1 MIDNAAAT
9 LTDPAAAAADAP
21 LPIVRVPMLDRGQ
34 QLVAYELLLQPGD
47 GDDDAAMHRLL
58 STVIDGSINQL
69 TRGNQVFLRLSRKL
83 LLEQADFVL
92 RQPRIGLVVEPADA
106 DDERL
111 QSLLRQLAQRGC
123 TLLLDLGG
131 DPLPASADDA
141 CGALLALARFVR
153 LDAGRLDAATLAG
166 RCAQLHERGL
176 KVVAGCVD
184 DHATC
189 HRCMALPFAAIQ
201 GGYLLLPEK
210 VDVPVLGANRLNVL
224 RLLRGLQEEKAGP
237 VELGQIIRND
247 AILSYKLLGC
257 VNSAYFALPCRIKS
271 VEQAAIFF
279 GMARMRNWI
288 ATLTLSG
295 MSDRPPELL
304 RAALIRAQM
313 CEQLA
318 QGMPQGQREMAF
330 TAGLFSLLD
339 SLMCAPMDF
348 VLKHLPLE
356 PEISEA
362 LLEHRGP
369 FAPLLEQVARWEAGR
384 MRGGADVPPLQIR
397 RMATAYLKA
406 AQWADHVYTFAER
419 QPA

>member
-1 MIDNAAAT
+1 
-9 LTDPAAAAADAP
+9 
-21 LPIVRVPMLDRGQ
+21 
-34 QLVAYELLLQPGD
+34 
-47 GDDDAAMHRLL
+47 
-58 STVIDGSINQL
+58 
-69 TRGNQVFLRLSRKL
+69 
-83 LLEQADFVL
+83 
-92 RQPRIGLVVEPADA
+92 
-106 DDERL
+106 
-111 QSLLRQLAQRGC
+111 
-123 TLLLDLGG
+123 
-131 DPLPASADDA
+131 
-141 CGALLALARFVR
+141 
-153 LDAGRLDAATLAG
+153 
-166 RCAQLHERGL
+166 
-176 KVVAGCVD
+176 
-184 DHATC
+184 
-189 HRCMALPFAAIQ
+189 MALPFAAIQ

-304 RAALIRAQM
+304 RTALIRAQM

-369 FAPLLEQVARWEAGR
+369 FAPLLGQVARWETGK